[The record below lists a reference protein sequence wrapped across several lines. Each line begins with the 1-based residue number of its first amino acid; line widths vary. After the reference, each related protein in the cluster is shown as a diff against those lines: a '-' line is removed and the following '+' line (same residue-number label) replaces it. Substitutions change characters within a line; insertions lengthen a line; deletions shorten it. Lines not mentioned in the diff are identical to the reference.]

1 MLTPIETPTVIP
13 SALPQGRVVTAP
25 SAPRPLHAF
34 PNATPTPPKQ
44 PYKYPGRSPSSM
56 RSHSVLEER
65 RISGDGEREGYEY
78 GKGPAAA
85 AARRERY
92 LGQFE
97 QGMAQKKG
105 VR

>member
-1 MLTPIETPTVIP
+1 
-13 SALPQGRVVTAP
+13 
-25 SAPRPLHAF
+25 
-34 PNATPTPPKQ
+34 
-44 PYKYPGRSPSSM
+44 M